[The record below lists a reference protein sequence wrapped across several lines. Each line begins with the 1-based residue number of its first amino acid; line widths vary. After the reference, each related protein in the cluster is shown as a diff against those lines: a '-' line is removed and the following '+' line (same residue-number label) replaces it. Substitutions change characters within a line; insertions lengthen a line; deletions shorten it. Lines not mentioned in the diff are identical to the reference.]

1 MLSFKSRI
9 GKVQMGQTK
18 GEFTI
23 ICLSFFFLDAKV
35 QEIKGKAGHDQGRGS
50 GSI

>member
-23 ICLSFFFLDAKV
+23 ICLSFSFFLDAKV
-35 QEIKGKAGHDQGRGS
+35 QEIKGKAGHDQG
-50 GSI
+50 